1 MRIAVISDVHGN
13 MTALEAVV
21 ADRKTVGADLVVHG
35 GDLAANGSRPDQVI
49 DSIQAFGWRGVRGNT
64 DEMLWRPELYEESL
78 HKHPSR
84 RGLRQVLF
92 SECAPATREL
102 VGDARLDWLRTQ
114 PTQWQGNGVA
124 VMHASP
130 DDLWRAPLID
140 ATDAELIAVFGSLR
154 AETVVYGHIH
164 RPFVRRLRRLV
175 VANSGSVSL
184 SYDGDTSASYA
195 VYDDG
200 SVTVRRVAYDV
211 EQEIRELHAV
221 GYPRADLAQF
231 HSAVRQIRATVVICE
246 AHQGRSLIAT
256 QS

>member
-21 ADRKTVGADLVVHG
+21 ADLKTVGADLVVHG

-64 DEMLWRPELYEESL
+64 DEMRWRPELYEESL
-78 HKHPSR
+78 RKHPPR

-130 DDLWRAPLID
+130 GDLWRAPLEGSAPSRRPETKRRQSPDQHRETTNCIKGLRSQWECAVVQVNNRHYNLPVEPTVVVCLDGSSFDSID
-140 ATDAELIAVFGSLR
+140 AAVNAG
-154 AETVVYGHIH
+154 AA
-164 RPFVRRLRRLV
+164 PF
-175 VANSGSVSL
+175 
-184 SYDGDTSASYA
+184 
-195 VYDDG
+195 
-200 SVTVRRVAYDV
+200 
-211 EQEIRELHAV
+211 
-221 GYPRADLAQF
+221 LA
-231 HSAVRQIRATVVICE
+231 
-246 AHQGRSLIAT
+246 SLIAANHYQLVAAAMPT
-256 QS
+256 FTNPTTCQL

>member
-21 ADRKTVGADLVVHG
+21 ADLKTVGADLVVHG
-35 GDLAANGSRPDQVI
+35 GDLAANGSRPEQVI

-78 HKHPSR
+78 RKHPSR

-130 DDLWRAPLID
+130 GDLWRAPLID
-140 ATDAELIAVFGSLR
+140 ATDEELIAVFGSLR
-154 AETVVYGHIH
+154 AEAVVYGHIH

-175 VANSGSVSL
+175 VANSGGVSL
-184 SYDGDTSASYA
+184 SYDGDTRASYA

-200 SVTVRRVAYDV
+200 SVAVRRVAYDV

-221 GYPRADLAQF
+221 GYPRADWL
-231 HSAVRQIRATVVICE
+231 SSIL
-246 AHQGRSLIAT
+246 RSGKYVPPL
-256 QS
+256 